1 MGIEPVKKRIYKK
14 PEIKKCGK
22 LENSGN
28 NVKAISGIKREVP

>member
-22 LENSGN
+22 IETT
-28 NVKAISGIKREVP
+28 AARTISGPKTTV